1 MFKHNDCW
9 HTQINDFLPLLQ
21 VSGVCVHHT
30 SRDGPQQHPTERHPG
45 HPAVYTQG
53 RRQPDQQLPAQKTN
67 WWVLDYNNTS

>member
-1 MFKHNDCW
+1 MIVGILKSM
-9 HTQINDFLPLLQ
+9 TSLPLLQ

-30 SRDGPQQHPTERHPG
+30 SRDGAQQHPTERHPG

-67 WWVLDYNNTS
+67 WWVLDNNNTL